1 MLTNMQKMNMKLP
14 PESHVSGTF
23 SRVYLPAK
31 PELINLL
38 FLCGGERNVAYGAT
52 GSANVLP
59 VLR

>member
-14 PESHVSGTF
+14 RIPCFRDF

>member
-14 PESHVSGTF
+14 RIPCFRDFFPCVFT
-23 SRVYLPAK
+23 RKAR
-31 PELINLL
+31 INLL